1 MNLTLLLDMAASG
14 FDDRVAF
21 GSRPGGLTYAA
32 LKARADAGAAVL
44 RDLGVEHLVY
54 VATNGPEF
62 PVALFAAARAEV
74 PLVPVNYRLG
84 GEQLHEL
91 LHAHPSSLVILEDEI
106 RALAGEAG
114 RMRVSPSEWMAMTDP
129 SVAGDPG
136 PEPFDPEAVAL
147 LLYTS
152 GTTAAPKAA
161 VLRQRHLTSYVMGT
175 VEFASADDDAAS
187 LVSVPPY
194 HIAGVSNTVSNLYAG
209 RRVVHLTTFTPQ
221 TWLATVRTE
230 GITHALVVPTMLAR
244 IVEYLDEIGV
254 PDAAVPTLRTLAY
267 GGAPM
272 PARIIERALALLP
285 TADFVNAY
293 GLTET
298 SSTVA
303 VLGPDDHRLA
313 AASPDP
319 AVRARLG
326 SAGTLVPGIEAEIR
340 DELGDPVAPG
350 TVGELYL
357 RGDQVS
363 GEYLGRE
370 AAVDDAGWFRTR
382 DRARMDP
389 DGFLFV
395 EGRTDDTIIRGGEN
409 IAPAEIEEVLRAHE
423 GVADAAVFGLP
434 DEEWGQVIAAVV
446 VARPG
451 HDLDA
456 DSVRAFARAHL
467 RSAKT
472 PDVVTFRAELP
483 HTETGKLLRRV
494 LQAELTATRG
504 PAADG

>member
-21 GSRPGGLTYAA
+21 GPRGAGITYVD
-32 LKARADAGAAVL
+32 LQARASTGAAVL
-44 RDLGVEHLVY
+44 RDLQVEHLVY

-74 PLVPVNYRLG
+74 PLVPMNYRLG
-84 GEQLHEL
+84 REQLHDL
-91 LHAHPSSLVILEDEI
+91 LAAHPSSLVIVEDEV
-106 RALAGEAG
+106 RDLVGDVG
-114 RMRVSPSEWMAMTDP
+114 TTRVSPAEWLALTDP
-129 SVAGDPG
+129 ANGGDPG
-136 PEPFDPEAVAL
+136 PEPSDPEAIAL

-161 VLRQRHLTSYVMGT
+161 VLRHRHLTSYVMTT
-175 VEFASADDDAAS
+175 VEFASADEDAAS

-209 RRVVHLTTFTPQ
+209 RRVVHLTSFTPQ
-221 TWLATVRTE
+221 TWLETVRAE
-230 GITHALVVPTMLAR
+230 AITHALVVPTMLAR
-244 IVEYLDEIGV
+244 VVEYLDEIGV
-254 PDAAVPTLRTLAY
+254 DDAAVPTLRSLAY

-285 TADFVNAY
+285 TTDFVNAY

-303 VLGPDDHRLA
+303 VLGPEDHRLA
-313 AASPDP
+313 AASDDP

-326 SAGTLVPGIEAEIR
+326 SAGQLVPGIEAEIR
-340 DELGDPVAPG
+340 DEFGDPVAPG
-350 TVGELYL
+350 EVGELYL
-357 RGDQVS
+357 RGEQVS
-363 GEYLGRE
+363 GEYLNR
-370 AAVDDAGWFRTR
+370 AAAADPDGWFPTR
-382 DRARMDP
+382 DRAHIDA
-389 DGFLFV
+389 DGFLFI
-395 EGRTDDTIIRGGEN
+395 EGRADDTIIRGGEN

-423 GVADAAVFGLP
+423 GIADAAVFGLP

-446 VARPG
+446 VRRPG

-456 DSVRAFARAHL
+456 EAVRAFAREHL
-467 RSAKT
+467 RTSKT
-472 PDVVTFRAELP
+472 PDVVEFRAELP
-483 HTETGKLLRRV
+483 VTETGKLLRRV
-494 LQAELTATRG
+494 LQAELS
-504 PAADG
+504 

>member
-21 GSRPGGLTYAA
+21 GSRAGGVTYAD
-32 LKARADAGAAVL
+32 LQTRANTGAALL

-74 PLVPVNYRLG
+74 PLVPINYRLG
-84 GEQLHEL
+84 REQLHEL
-91 LHAHPSSLVILEDEI
+91 LAHHPSSLVIVEDEV
-106 RALAGEAG
+106 RDLVGEVG
-114 RMRVSPSEWMAMTDP
+114 TKRVSPAEWMELTDP
-129 SVAGDPG
+129 AHGGDPG
-136 PEPFDPEAVAL
+136 PEPFDPESIAL

-161 VLRQRHLTSYVMGT
+161 VLRHRHLTSYVMTT

-209 RRVVHLTTFTPQ
+209 RRVVHLTSFTPQ
-221 TWLATVRTE
+221 TWLDTVRTE

-244 IVEYLDEIGV
+244 VVEYLDEIGV
-254 PDAAVPTLRTLAY
+254 DDAAVPTLRSLAY

-272 PARIIERALALLP
+272 PARIIERALHLLP
-285 TADFVNAY
+285 TTDFVNAY

-303 VLGPDDHRLA
+303 VLGPDDHRVA
-313 AASPDP
+313 VYSDDP

-326 SAGTLVPGIEAEIR
+326 SAGQLVPGIEAEIR
-340 DELGDPVAPG
+340 DEFGDAVTPG
-350 TVGELYL
+350 EVGELYL
-357 RGDQVS
+357 RGEQVS
-363 GEYLGRE
+363 GEYVGRD
-370 AAVDDAGWFRTR
+370 AAVDPNGWFPTR
-382 DRARMDP
+382 DRAWIDA
-389 DGFLFV
+389 DGFLFI
-395 EGRTDDTIIRGGEN
+395 EGRADDTIIRGGEN
-409 IAPAEIEEVLRAHE
+409 IAPAEIEEVLRGHDAI
-423 GVADAAVFGLP
+423 ADVAVFGLP

-446 VARPG
+446 VTRP
-451 HDLDA
+451 DRELDA
-456 DSVRAFARAHL
+456 DAVKAYAREHL
-467 RSAKT
+467 RSSKT
-472 PDVVTFRAELP
+472 PDVVEFRAELP
-483 HTETGKLLRRV
+483 VTETGKLLRRV
-494 LQAELTATRG
+494 LQAELT
-504 PAADG
+504 P

>member
-21 GSRPGGLTYAA
+21 GPRSGGVTYAE
-32 LKARADAGAAVL
+32 LQARANTGAAVL
-44 RDLGVEHLVY
+44 RELGVEHLVY

-84 GEQLHEL
+84 AEQLHEL
-91 LHAHPSSLVILEDEI
+91 LAAHPSSLVILEDEI
-106 RALAGEAG
+106 RELAGEVG
-114 RMRVSPSEWMAMTDP
+114 RVRVSPAEWMAMTDP
-129 SVAGDPG
+129 ANDGDPG
-136 PEPFDPEAVAL
+136 PEPFDSEAVAL

-161 VLRQRHLTSYVMGT
+161 VLRHRHLTSYVMGT

-221 TWLATVRTE
+221 SWLETVRTE

-244 IVEYLDEIGV
+244 VVEYLDEIGV
-254 PDAAVPTLRTLAY
+254 PDAAVPSLRSLAY

-285 TADFVNAY
+285 TTDFVNAY

-303 VLGPDDHRLA
+303 VLGPDDHRVA
-313 AASPDP
+313 AASDDP
-319 AVRARLG
+319 AVRVRLG

-340 DELGDPVAPG
+340 DEFGDPVTPG
-350 TVGELYL
+350 GVGELYL
-357 RGDQVS
+357 RGEQVS
-363 GEYLGRE
+363 GEYLNRDSV
-370 AAVDDAGWFRTR
+370 VDGAGWFPTR
-382 DRARMDP
+382 DRAWIDP
-389 DGFLFV
+389 DGFLFI
-395 EGRTDDTIIRGGEN
+395 EGRADDTIIRGGEN

-423 GVADAAVFGLP
+423 AIADAAVFGLP

-446 VARPG
+446 VIRPD
-451 HDLDA
+451 HALEA
-456 DSVRAFARAHL
+456 EQVRAFAREHL
-467 RSAKT
+467 RSSKT
-472 PDVVTFRAELP
+472 PDVVEFRAELP

-494 LQAELTATRG
+494 LQTELAETRR
-504 PAADG
+504 P

>member
-1 MNLTLLLDMAASG
+1 MQLTLLLDMAASG
-14 FDDRVAF
+14 FADRVAF
-21 GSRPGGLTYAA
+21 GPRAGGVTYAE
-32 LKARADAGAAVL
+32 LQSRANTGAALL
-44 RDLGVEHLVY
+44 RELGVEHLVY

-84 GEQLHEL
+84 REQLHEL
-91 LHAHPSSLVILEDEI
+91 LAHHPSSLVVVEDEVRDLVGQTGTKRI
-106 RALAGEAG
+106 
-114 RMRVSPSEWMAMTDP
+114 SPAEWMALTDP
-129 SVAGDPG
+129 ANGGDPG
-136 PEPFDPEAVAL
+136 PEPFDPDAIAL

-161 VLRQRHLTSYVMGT
+161 VLRHRHLTSYVMTT

-209 RRVVHLTTFTPQ
+209 RRVVHLTSFTPQ
-221 TWLATVRTE
+221 TWLETVRAE

-244 IVEYLDEIGV
+244 VVEYLDEIGV
-254 PDAAVPTLRTLAY
+254 SDAAVPTLRSLAY

-285 TADFVNAY
+285 TTDFVNAY

-303 VLGPDDHRLA
+303 VLGPDDHRVA
-313 AASPDP
+313 AASADP

-326 SAGTLVPGIEAEIR
+326 SAGQLVPGIEAEIR

-350 TVGELYL
+350 EVGELHL
-357 RGDQVS
+357 RGEQVS
-363 GEYLGRE
+363 GEYLGRD
-370 AAVDDAGWFRTR
+370 AVLDTSGWFPTR
-382 DRARMDP
+382 DRAWIDA
-389 DGFLFV
+389 DGFLFI
-395 EGRTDDTIIRGGEN
+395 EGRADDTIIRGGEN
-409 IAPAEIEEVLRAHE
+409 IAPAEIEEVLREHASI
-423 GVADAAVFGLP
+423 ADVAVFGLP

-446 VARPG
+446 VLRPG
-451 HDLDA
+451 HELGPED
-456 DSVRAFARAHL
+456 VRAFARGHL
-467 RSAKT
+467 RSSKT
-472 PDVVTFRAELP
+472 PDVVEFRSELP
-483 HTETGKLLRRV
+483 VTETGKLLRRV
-494 LQAELTATRG
+494 LQNELAR
-504 PAADG
+504 ARD

>member
-21 GSRPGGLTYAA
+21 GRRDAGVTYTELAARAAVGAAA
-32 LKARADAGAAVL
+32 LRE
-44 RDLGVEHLVY
+44 LGVEHLVY

-84 GEQLHEL
+84 HEQLHEL
-91 LHAHPSSLVILEDEI
+91 LAAHPSSLVILEDEI
-106 RALAGEAG
+106 RALAGEVG
-114 RMRVSPSEWMAMTDP
+114 RVRVSPAEWMAMTDP
-129 SVAGDPG
+129 ANGGDPG
-136 PEPFDPEAVAL
+136 PEPFDSEAVAL

-161 VLRQRHLTSYVMGT
+161 VLRHRHLTSYVMTT
-175 VEFASADDDAAS
+175 VEFASADEDAAS

-221 TWLATVRTE
+221 TWLETVRTE

-244 IVEYLDEIGV
+244 VVEYLDEIGV
-254 PDAAVPTLRTLAY
+254 PDAAVPTLRSLAY

-285 TADFVNAY
+285 GTDFVNAY

-303 VLGPDDHRLA
+303 VLGPDDHR
-313 AASPDP
+313 AASLSDDP
-319 AVRARLG
+319 AIRARLG
-326 SAGTLVPGIEAEIR
+326 SAGKLVPGIEAEIR
-340 DELGDPVAPG
+340 GPSGSAVTPG
-350 TVGELYL
+350 EVGELHL
-357 RGDQVS
+357 RGEQVS
-363 GEYLGRE
+363 GEYLNRA
-370 AAVDDAGWFRTR
+370 AAVDDAGWFPTR
-382 DRARMDP
+382 DRARLDA
-389 DGFLFV
+389 DGFLFI
-395 EGRTDDTIIRGGEN
+395 EGRADDTIIRGGEN
-409 IAPAEIEEVLRAHE
+409 IAPAEIEEVLRTHDA
-423 GVADAAVFGLP
+423 VADAAVFGLP
-434 DEEWGQVIAAVV
+434 DEEWGQIIAAVIV
-446 VARPG
+446 RKPG

-456 DSVRAFARAHL
+456 AQARAFAREHL
-467 RSAKT
+467 RTSKT
-472 PDVVTFRAELP
+472 PDLVEFRDELP

-494 LQAELTATRG
+494 LQAELGESR
-504 PAADG
+504 

>member
-21 GSRPGGLTYAA
+21 GTRAGGVSYAA
-32 LKARADAGAAVL
+32 LKARADTGAAVL

-62 PVALFAAARAEV
+62 PVALFAAARAEI
-74 PLVPVNYRLG
+74 PLVPINYRLG
-84 GEQLHEL
+84 REQLHEL
-91 LHAHPSSLVILEDEI
+91 LAHHPSSLVIVEDEA
-106 RALAGEAG
+106 RDLVGEVG
-114 RMRVSPSEWMAMTDP
+114 TKRVSPAEWMALTDP
-129 SVAGDPG
+129 ANGGDPG
-136 PEPFDPEAVAL
+136 PEPFDPEAIAL

-161 VLRQRHLTSYVMGT
+161 VLRHRHLTSYVMTT

-221 TWLATVRTE
+221 TWLETVRAE

-244 IVEYLDEIGV
+244 VVEFLDEIGV
-254 PDAAVPTLRTLAY
+254 EDAAVPTLRSLAY

-272 PARIIERALALLP
+272 PARIIERALHLLP
-285 TADFVNAY
+285 TTDFVNAY

-303 VLGPDDHRLA
+303 VLGPDDHRVA
-313 AASPDP
+313 VYSDDP
-319 AVRARLG
+319 AWKARLG
-326 SAGTLVPGIEAEIR
+326 SAGQLVPGIEAEIR
-340 DELGDPVAPG
+340 DEFGEPVAQG
-350 TVGELYL
+350 EVGELYL
-357 RGDQVS
+357 RGEQVS
-363 GEYLGRE
+363 GEYVGRE
-370 AAVDDAGWFRTR
+370 AAVDGDGWFPTR
-382 DRARMDP
+382 DRAHLDAE
-389 DGFLFV
+389 GFLFI
-395 EGRTDDTIIRGGEN
+395 EGRADDTIIRGGEN
-409 IAPAEIEEVLRAHE
+409 IAPAEVEEVLRGHA
-423 GVADAAVFGLP
+423 GIADAAVFGLP

-446 VARPG
+446 VARAG

-456 DSVRAFARAHL
+456 DAVKAYAREHL
-467 RSAKT
+467 RSSKT
-472 PDVVTFRAELP
+472 PDVVEFRDELP
-483 HTETGKLLRRV
+483 VTETGKLLRRV
-494 LQAELTATRG
+494 LQAELTR
-504 PAADG
+504 D

>member
-21 GSRPGGLTYAA
+21 GTRAGGVTYSTLQTRANTGAA
-32 LKARADAGAAVL
+32 LL

-62 PVALFAAARAEV
+62 PVALFAAARAEI

-84 GEQLHEL
+84 REQLHEL
-91 LHAHPSSLVILEDEI
+91 LDHHPSSLVIVEDEV
-106 RALAGEAG
+106 RDLVGEVG
-114 RMRVSPSEWMAMTDP
+114 TKRVSPAEWMELTDP
-129 SVAGDPG
+129 AHGGDPG

-161 VLRQRHLTSYVMGT
+161 VLRHRHLTSYVMTT

-221 TWLATVRTE
+221 TWLETVRRE

-244 IVEYLDEIGV
+244 VVEYLDEIGV
-254 PDAAVPTLRTLAY
+254 ADAAVPTLRSLAY

-285 TADFVNAY
+285 TTDFVNAY

-303 VLGPDDHRLA
+303 VLGPDDHRVA
-313 AASPDP
+313 AYSDDP
-319 AVRARLG
+319 AVKARLG
-326 SAGTLVPGIEAEIR
+326 SAGQLVPGHRSR
-340 DELGDPVAPG
+340 DPRRVRRPAL
-350 TVGELYL
+350 L
-357 RGDQVS
+357 RARSASCTS
-363 GEYLGRE
+363 GASRCR
-370 AAVDDAGWFRTR
+370 ASTSTATPPSTPNGWFPTR
-382 DRARMDP
+382 DRAWIDT
-389 DGFLFV
+389 DGFLFI
-395 EGRTDDTIIRGGEN
+395 EGRADDTIIRGGEN
-409 IAPAEIEEVLRAHE
+409 IAPAEIEEVLRGARRDRRRRGLRPPRR
-423 GVADAAVFGLP
+423 GVGPGDRRGGGHATGPRPRCRRGAGPSPASTC
-434 DEEWGQVIAAVV
+434 
-446 VARPG
+446 ARRRPPTWW
-451 HDLDA
+451 
-456 DSVRAFARAHL
+456 S
-467 RSAKT
+467 SA
-472 PDVVTFRAELP
+472 PSCP
-483 HTETGKLLRRV
+483 
-494 LQAELTATRG
+494 
-504 PAADG
+504 